1 MVTTSSKIERPKKKN
16 VAKSGDKT
24 VKRRKKSSK
33 KSKNGKGWTISFWWL
48 LSPVLLCI
56 AISAGI
62 AAVMMFKDTEMGA
75 SVPKGSYQFAVD
87 ISKYQKDVNWDSL
100 MVVTDA
106 SGRTVRDIGKAASIH
121 RVRYVMIKATEGER
135 HVDRLF
141 CDHWEKSAAAGYGRG
156 AYHFYRSSKPAD
168 KQAGNFIRTV
178 GALRHSDLAPVLDV
192 ETVHRGCSREQLNEG
207 LKVWLETVERHYRRK
222 PIIYT
227 SDSFLKDWICPEIV
241 ENYPVWI
248 ARYSDREPEFR
259 NWVFW
264 QFTDRAA
271 VFGIP
276 SDCDLSV
283 VR

>member
-1 MVTTSSKIERPKKKN
+1 MVKTSSKIERQKNKN
-16 VAKSGDKT
+16 VAKSAHQAI
-24 VKRRKKSSK
+24 KRGKKSNK
-33 KSKNGKGWTISFWWL
+33 KHKKNRTISFWWI

-56 AISAGI
+56 CISLGI
-62 AAVMMFKDTEMGA
+62 AVVMMCRDTERGA
-75 SVPKGSYQFAVD
+75 AVPKGSYDYAVD

-106 SGRTVRDIGKAASIH
+106 AGRTVRSIEKAASIH
-121 RVRYVMIKATEGER
+121 RVKYVIIKATEGER

-141 CDHWEKSAAAGYGRG
+141 TDHWEKSAAAGYGRG

-168 KQAGNFIRTV
+168 NQANNFIRTV
-178 GALRHSDLAPVLDV
+178 GPLRHSDLAPILDV
-192 ETVHRGCSREQLNEG
+192 ESVHRGCSREQLNAG
-207 LKVWLETVERHYRRK
+207 LKEWLATVEGHYRRK
-222 PIIYT
+222 PILYT

-259 NWVFW
+259 DWVFW
-264 QFTDRAA
+264 QFTDGAG
-271 VFGIP
+271 VYGIP
-276 SDCDLSV
+276 SLCDLSV